1 MNQIFALI
9 KDLFTLSDDDN
20 LKIGLSQFKKS
31 AEPKESKPKTMK
43 RPDDIKLSDLMK
55 RSY

>member
-9 KDLFTLSDDDN
+9 KDLFTLQDDDN
-20 LKIGLSQFKKS
+20 LKVGLAQFKKS
-31 AEPKESKPKTMK
+31 AATKEGKPKAIK